1 MMNSEGGV
9 KDYRWCSGKLSIIIL
24 QADAQPILKDADLSS
39 MSAKKV
45 RQQIEEKL
53 DIDLTERKKE
63 VDDLVMECLKIKD
76 GKGKDSKK
84 KKNSKDDDEDEDE
97 EEDEYEEEEEEDEE
111 EEEKPKGKRGGAAAA
126 TPKKPPPKRQKKAS
140 SDEEGSEEDASD
152 EEYSPKKGKGATPAK
167 KGKAGGKKKK
177 RGSDSDSG
185 EDWAKTSR
193 GSRGSSG
200 AGGQGGP
207 TPKKGGAKRSGGGY
221 TRAYT
226 LSPELASVVG
236 QDSMARHEVVKK
248 IWAIIKEKNL
258 YLPLYL
264 LAHHLDGLYDVIS
277 CPYICWLTILISEEH
292 ITF

>member
-1 MMNSEGGV
+1 MSPALVTTRSKALLFGGP
-9 KDYRWCSGKLSIIIL
+9 R
-24 QADAQPILKDADLSS
+24 PS
-39 MSAKKV
+39 MTGEIKIRISVGWA
-45 RQQIEEKL
+45 EK
-53 DIDLTERKKE
+53 
-63 VDDLVMECLKIKD
+63 
-76 GKGKDSKK
+76 
-84 KKNSKDDDEDEDE
+84 
-97 EEDEYEEEEEEDEE
+97 
-111 EEEKPKGKRGGAAAA
+111 
-126 TPKKPPPKRQKKAS
+126 
-140 SDEEGSEEDASD
+140 DASD
-152 EEYSPKKGKGATPAK
+152 EEYSPKKGKGASPAK

-207 TPKKGGAKRSGGGY
+207 TPKKGGAKRAGGGY

-258 YLPLYL
+258 Y
-264 LAHHLDGLYDVIS
+264 VS
-277 CPYICWLTILISEEH
+277 
-292 ITF
+292 

>member
-1 MMNSEGGV
+1 MINSEVGV
-9 KDYRWCSGKLSIIIL
+9 GDCRYRSDKFSIITL
-24 QADAQPILKDADLSS
+24 QASAQPILKDADLSS

-53 DIDLTERKKE
+53 DIDLTERFSLQELVAVLRARVCTLHDACSVEYLVLLHRKK
-63 VDDLVMECLKIKD
+63 
-76 GKGKDSKK
+76 
-84 KKNSKDDDEDEDE
+84 
-97 EEDEYEEEEEEDEE
+97 
-111 EEEKPKGKRGGAAAA
+111 
-126 TPKKPPPKRQKKAS
+126 
-140 SDEEGSEEDASD
+140 EDASD
-152 EEYSPKKGKGATPAK
+152 EEYSPKKGKGASPAK

-207 TPKKGGAKRSGGGY
+207 TPKKGGAKRAGGGY

-258 YLPLYL
+258 Y
-264 LAHHLDGLYDVIS
+264 VS
-277 CPYICWLTILISEEH
+277 
-292 ITF
+292 